1 MKTIKDLVKTV
12 LMSMFTAA
20 RRDENQF
27 FDKTMLFG
35 ASNSQRWS
43 LPHLTC
49 MGI

>member
-1 MKTIKDLVKTV
+1 MKTIKDLVKAV

-35 ASNSQRWS
+35 ASNSPRWS

-49 MGI
+49 IGI